1 MGTVF
6 GDKLKELRKETGM
19 NTVEVSEKLK
29 SRGFDVAGKTLSGYE
44 NGIRM
49 PNADVFMALM
59 SIYECKNI
67 LEIFSFVSADY
78 SVPTDD
84 EWKIIESYRKLD
96 DYGKETINIA
106 LERETNRVRQLM
118 DKSSEIISLN
128 AALHKT
134 PQTMRI
140 YTYLRKIACAG
151 TGFYFDDIPTETIA
165 VPYMEGADFI
175 ISVNGDSM
183 EPDYHDGE
191 YLYVKK
197 TDHINYGEVGIFTVN
212 NECFL
217 KEFGEEGLIS
227 RNKNYKDIPGNEDV
241 RLIGKVIGKVQGDE

>member
-1 MGTVF
+1 MTF
-6 GDKLKELRKETGM
+6 GERLVNLRKEHGYQTRKELANVLGIPETTLR
-19 NTVEVSEKLK
+19 NYEKDEREPGHIFLK
-29 SRGFDVAGKTLSGYE
+29 SISELFDVSTDYLLGLTNDREKIDSYQLKKSEY
-44 NGIRM
+44 
-49 PNADVFMALM
+49 
-59 SIYECKNI
+59 KI
-67 LEIFSFVSADY
+67 LETY
-78 SVPTDD
+78 L
-84 EWKIIESYRKLD
+84 KLD

-118 DKSSEIISLN
+118 DKSSEIVSLN

-165 VPYMEGADFI
+165 APYMEGADFI